1 MQRAQT
7 PFFRVS
13 VGIVDRPYLRS
24 LRREQSNKLGSLE
37 ATRWSS
43 CSSSSLSVFYNLVET
58 ETIDVRFHFES
69 RRFDKQRGNYLYSP
83 ARCKNDQSGSL
94 RISAYTA
101 RAMQQLFC
109 VRSRQECACA
119 SEATLA
125 SPPRTHRCRCIRS
138 RAPDSFGGLLQV
150 EFLCRRPGCACS

>member
-24 LRREQSNKLGSLE
+24 LRREQPNKLGSLE

-43 CSSSSLSVFYNLVET
+43 CSSSSLSVFHNLVEA
-58 ETIDVRFHFES
+58 ETIDVRFHLDPDGSINNAEITCTVRS
-69 RRFDKQRGNYLYSP
+69 A
-83 ARCKNDQSGSL
+83 ARNDQSASL

-101 RAMQQLFC
+101 RAMQQLVY

>member
-7 PFFRVS
+7 PFFRVP
-13 VGIVDRPYLRS
+13 VGNVDRPCLRS

-43 CSSSSLSVFYNLVET
+43 CSSSVLHNLVEA
-58 ETIDVRFHFES
+58 ETIDVRFHLDPDGSINNAEIICTVRS
-69 RRFDKQRGNYLYSP
+69 A
-83 ARCKNDQSGSL
+83 ARNDQSASL

-101 RAMQQLFC
+101 LAMQQLVC

-125 SPPRTHRCRCIRS
+125 SPPRTH
-138 RAPDSFGGLLQV
+138 
-150 EFLCRRPGCACS
+150 